1 MSSDVTLPGTGAIIE
16 TMEQADGSQRQ
27 VIAVAEPP
35 VSTELIQ
42 QIIAAL
48 ATAIDPVT
56 GRVRAL
62 IDPIGGAQTLGTIT
76 TVGTVTTVTTVATVT
91 NQAQIGGQLA
101 SSVVQ
106 DSMANAWSNLVRP
119 RIT

>member
-76 TVGTVTTVTTVATVT
+76 TVGTVTTVT

>member
-1 MSSDVTLPGTGAIIE
+1 MADDVTLPGTGSIVE

-27 VIAVAEPP
+27 VVAVAEPP

-42 QIIAAL
+42 QILAAL

-62 IDPIGGAQTLGTIT
+62 IDPIGGAQTLGTVT
-76 TVGTVTTVTTVATVT
+76 AVGTITTVATVT
-91 NQAQIGGQLA
+91 NQAQMGGILT
-101 SSVVQ
+101 SSMVQ
-106 DSMANAWSNLVRP
+106 DSMANAWANLVRP